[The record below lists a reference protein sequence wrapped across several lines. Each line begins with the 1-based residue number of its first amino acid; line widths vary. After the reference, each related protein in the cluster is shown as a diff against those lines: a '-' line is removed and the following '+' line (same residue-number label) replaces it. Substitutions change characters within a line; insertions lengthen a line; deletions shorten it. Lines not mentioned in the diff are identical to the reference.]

1 MATVSPTSASCP
13 AEPHTGQGAYLK
25 FEITS
30 VSDSDAST
38 NKRYV
43 SWKITFQGTPWV
55 QLFKAYA
62 ELGNTVIYNGE
73 PGTTGWSVGTILTSD
88 TTTFDNDSAGNLTLA
103 FYMKQLFFY
112 GTWSWNNSGYAQ
124 EKNETFKFSQLPRY
138 ANFTS
143 HTATS
148 EINKITVSYTSDV
161 EYKAQ
166 QYSLNGGSWKNTTTG
181 SYNLTGLT
189 PNTSYTIKTKIQRA
203 DSNLWTESNTI
214 TIKTK
219 ALPTSIAPSDILFNK
234 NGNTFTPSISS
245 VDYLSGWYVI
255 VKDGSTQVRSYSG
268 TQSTTASK
276 TYTLQGSDFTAML
289 PRHTTTDNWNL
300 TVQYKIISNGTTYTL
315 TDRTFKCTIPA
326 GQYLPTY
333 NVNNLSYTVTDSKTL
348 GLNNNNK
355 TKVIKGVSSV
365 EITSTAA
372 SPQGSAT
379 MSSYIASSGTK
390 QKSGTTTT
398 APIKISLDKVDGSS
412 FSVQAVDSRNRSTTV
427 TKDYAAF
434 IDYFAPI
441 VDSANITRVDAIG
454 TNINVNIV
462 GRYMNWSGLATSNTI
477 EQVSIQYRIKGAT
490 AWTTKTGITFTR
502 SVGNGNFT
510 ITGVI
515 TGNNF
520 VATNEYELQLT
531 FKDKIG
537 DFIVLAN
544 IPVGDSLLWRD
555 LANKRIG
562 IGKKPTQALDI
573 NGNVQCNYL
582 YGKLTPQYFQDAI
595 YRTAGSI
602 NLYDRM
608 YLDCINA
615 NRSAF
620 FPGENVYIEHS
631 TNGGSS
637 WTEYTTSQFSVNNRK
652 NLFSMTRSVWMSFAT
667 VKPVTTNH
675 QCRIT
680 MKSPGS
686 AWYCSLD
693 RVFMFITTNG
703 HTITCDI
710 EVSTYGAQ
718 TTYTKI
724 ISNCSLNGWAGPNMI
739 SFGNRSVWGTNNT
752 SHVYNIRITFKIAAV
767 NKAYKDSIPAITDI
781 RFFGPNYWG
790 STGVPRYAGHLYN
803 WDNAQNVTFPAIVNA
818 SNFRIDGTNVL
829 LKAYPVG
836 SIYMSVNNTN
846 PGTLFGGT
854 WVKFG
859 AGRCL
864 VGVDTSQT
872 EFNTIEKI
880 GGEKTHTLT
889 IEEMPKH
896 KHDGFGGT
904 YGGGGPYYYNYY
916 VYGEWNTDDSH
927 KSAGGDKPHNNL
939 QPYITVY
946 MWKRTA

>member
-1 MATVSPTSASCP
+1 MATVSPTSARCP

-30 VSDSDAST
+30 VSDSDAAT
-38 NKRYV
+38 NKRHV

-62 ELGNTVIYNGE
+62 KLGNTVIYNGE
-73 PGTTGWSVGTILTSD
+73 PGTTGWSVGTVLKSD

-103 FYMKQLFFY
+103 FYMKQLFYY
-112 GTWSWNNSGYAQ
+112 GTWAWDSSGYAQ

-138 ANFTS
+138 AAFTS

-148 EINKITVSYTSDV
+148 ELNKITVSYTSDV

-166 QYSLNGGSWKNTTTG
+166 QYSLNGGKWTNTTAG
-181 SYNLTGLT
+181 SYNLTGLK

-203 DSNLWTESNTI
+203 DSNLWTESDTI

-234 NGNTFTPSISS
+234 DGNTFTPSISS
-245 VDYLSGWYVI
+245 ADYLSGWYVI

-300 TVQYKIISNGTTYTL
+300 TVQYKVISNGTTYTL
-315 TDRTFKCTIPA
+315 TDRTFKCTIPE

-333 NVNNLSYTVTDSKTL
+333 NANNLSYAVTDSKTL
-348 GLNNNNK
+348 GLNNNNT

-372 SPQGSAT
+372 SPQGSAS

-398 APIKISLDKVDGSS
+398 APIKISLDNVDGPS
-412 FSVQAVDSRNRSTTV
+412 FSVQAVDSRNRSTTA
-427 TKDYAAF
+427 TKNYAAF

-441 VDSANITRVDAIG
+441 VDSANIARVDAIG
-454 TNINVNIV
+454 TNINVNIL

-477 EQVSIQYRIKGAT
+477 EQVSIKYRIKGAT
-490 AWTTKTGITFTR
+490 SWTTKTGITFTR
-502 SVGNGNFT
+502 NVGNGNFT

-537 DFIVLAN
+537 EFIVLAN

-562 IGKKPTQALDI
+562 IGKKPTQALDVK
-573 NGNVQCNYL
+573 GNVIASGNMTATKFIGTCSNSE
-582 YGKLTPQYFQDAI
+582 KLTTLDTRDVNSTPAEYM
-595 YRTAGSI
+595 GSG
-602 NLYDRM
+602 R
-608 YLDCINA
+608 
-615 NRSAF
+615 
-620 FPGENVYIEHS
+620 G
-631 TNGGSS
+631 
-637 WTEYTTSQFSVNNRK
+637 
-652 NLFSMTRSVWMSFAT
+652 
-667 VKPVTTNH
+667 VKYEF
-675 QCRIT
+675 
-680 MKSPGS
+680 KSNKTIGNPLADTYSG
-686 AWYCSLD
+686 LL
-693 RVFMFITTNG
+693 
-703 HTITCDI
+703 TITP
-710 EVSTYGAQ
+710 
-718 TTYTKI
+718 
-724 ISNCSLNGWAGPNMI
+724 W
-739 SFGNRSVWGTNNT
+739 GNSSGGRPTQ
-752 SHVYNIRITFKIAAV
+752 IAV
-767 NKAYKDSIPAITDI
+767 NVKGFKYRHSSNDTT
-781 RFFGPNYWG
+781 WG
-790 STGVPRYAGHLYN
+790 SWFDFG
-803 WDNAQNVTFPAIVNA
+803 
-818 SNFRIDGTNVL
+818 L
-829 LKAYPVG
+829 LAYPVG

-854 WVKFG
+854 WKQIKGKF
-859 AGRCL
+859 L
-864 VGVDTSQT
+864 VGVDSSDTD
-872 EFNTIEKI
+872 FNISEKT

-889 IEEMPKH
+889 IEEMPSH
-896 KHDGFGGT
+896 KHTQNYVGVDWYQHGT
-904 YGGGGPYYYNYY
+904 SGNWDISSTREPFRETGSTGGG
-916 VYGEWNTDDSH
+916 
-927 KSAGGDKPHNNL
+927 KAHNNL
-939 QPYITVY
+939 PPYLTVY

>member
-1 MATVSPTSASCP
+1 MATVSPTSARCP

-30 VSDSDAST
+30 VSDSDAAA

-62 ELGNTVIYNGE
+62 KLGNKVIYDKE
-73 PGTTGWSVGTILTSD
+73 PGTTGWSVGTVLKSD

-112 GTWSWNNSGYAQ
+112 GTWAWDQSGYAQ
-124 EKNETFKFSQLPRY
+124 EKNETFRFSQLPRY
-138 ANFTS
+138 AAFTS

-148 EINKITVSYTSDV
+148 ELNKITVSYTSDV

-166 QYSLNGGSWKNTTTG
+166 QYSLNGGSWTNTTAG

-203 DSNLWTESNTI
+203 DSNLWTESDTI

-234 NGNTFTPSISS
+234 DGNTFTPSISS

-268 TQSTTASK
+268 TQSTTSSK

-300 TVQYKIISNGTTYTL
+300 TVQYKVISNGTTYTL

-326 GQYLPTY
+326 GQYLPIY
-333 NVNNLSYTVTDSKTL
+333 NVNNLSYAVTDSKTL
-348 GLNNNNK
+348 GLNNNNT

-365 EITSTAA
+365 KITSTAA
-372 SPQGSAT
+372 SPQGSAS

-398 APIKISLDKVDGSS
+398 APIEISLDNVDGSS
-412 FSVQAVDSRNRSTTV
+412 FSVQAVDSRNRSTTA
-427 TKDYAAF
+427 TKNYAAF

-477 EQVSIQYRIKGAT
+477 EQVSIKYRIKGAT
-490 AWTTKTGITFTR
+490 SWTTKTGITFTR

-537 DFIVLAN
+537 NFIVLAN

-562 IGKKPTQALDI
+562 IGKKPTQALDVKG
-573 NGNVQCNYL
+573 NGIVSGNMTATKFIGTCSNSE
-582 YGKLTPQYFQDAI
+582 KLT
-595 YRTAGSI
+595 T
-602 NLYDRM
+602 
-608 YLDCINA
+608 LDTRAVN
-615 NRSAF
+615 ST
-620 FPGENVYIEHS
+620 PGEYMRSGRGVKYEFKNNNAIGNPLANTYSGLLTITPWGNNSGGRPTQMAVN
-631 TNGGSS
+631 TNG
-637 WTEYTTSQFSVNNRK
+637 
-652 NLFSMTRSVWMSFAT
+652 
-667 VKPVTTNH
+667 
-675 QCRIT
+675 
-680 MKSPGS
+680 
-686 AWYCSLD
+686 
-693 RVFMFITTNG
+693 
-703 HTITCDI
+703 
-710 EVSTYGAQ
+710 
-718 TTYTKI
+718 
-724 ISNCSLNGWAGPNMI
+724 
-739 SFGNRSVWGTNNT
+739 
-752 SHVYNIRITFKIAAV
+752 FK
-767 NKAYKDSIPAITDI
+767 YRHSKDDE
-781 RFFGPNYWG
+781 NWG
-790 STGVPRYAGHLYN
+790 SWFDFG
-803 WDNAQNVTFPAIVNA
+803 
-818 SNFRIDGTNVL
+818 L
-829 LKAYPVG
+829 LAYPVG
-836 SIYMSVNNTN
+836 SIYISVNNTN

-854 WVKFG
+854 WEQIKDRFLLACG
-859 AGRCL
+859 DAYINGSTGGRANHKHP
-864 VGVDTSQT
+864 TS
-872 EFNTIEKI
+872 EHI
-880 GGEKTHTLT
+880 LT
-889 IEEMPKH
+889 VEEMPKH
-896 KHDGFGGT
+896 SHDMDDAVYGNYKNRLGIRGD
-904 YGGGGPYYYNYY
+904 GGGGKNLIPTMTQ
-916 VYGEWNTDDSH
+916 TDGYSKYLPTDT
-927 KSAGGDKPHNNL
+927 GGGKPHSHGDTGSANHMP
-939 QPYITVY
+939 PYLAVY

>member
-30 VSDSDAST
+30 ISDSDAAT

-62 ELGNTVIYNGE
+62 KLGNTVIYDNE
-73 PGTTGWSVGTILTSD
+73 PGTTGWSVGTVLKSD

-112 GTWSWNNSGYAQ
+112 GTWAWDQSGYAQ
-124 EKNETFKFSQLPRY
+124 EKNETFRFSQLPRY
-138 ANFTS
+138 AAFTS

-148 EINKITVSYTSDV
+148 ELNKITVSYTADV

-166 QYSLNGGSWKNTTTG
+166 QYSLNGGAWTNTTAG
-181 SYNLTGLT
+181 SYNLTGLK

-203 DSNLWTESNTI
+203 DSNLWTESDTI

-234 NGNTFTPSISS
+234 DGNTFTPSISS

-268 TQSTTASK
+268 TKSTTASK

-300 TVQYKIISNGTTYTL
+300 TVQYKVISNGTTYTL

-333 NVNNLSYTVTDSKTL
+333 NVNNLSYAVTDSKTL
-348 GLNNNNK
+348 GLNNNNT

-372 SPQGSAT
+372 SPQGSAK

-390 QKSGTTTT
+390 QKSGTTITS
-398 APIKISLDKVDGSS
+398 PIKISLDNVDGSS
-412 FSVQAVDSRNRSTTV
+412 FSVQAVDSRNRSTTA

-441 VDSANITRVDAIG
+441 VNSANITRVDAIG

-477 EQVSIQYRIKGAT
+477 EQVSIKYRIKGAT
-490 AWTTKTGITFTR
+490 SWTTKTGITFTR
-502 SVGNGNFT
+502 NVGNGNFT

-531 FKDKIG
+531 FKDKIR

-562 IGKKPTQALDI
+562 IGKKPTQALDVAGNI
-573 NGNVQCNYL
+573 KSNRNVEGVNLKCNALYVNG
-582 YGKLTPQYFQDAI
+582 
-595 YRTAGSI
+595 
-602 NLYDRM
+602 
-608 YLDCINA
+608 
-615 NRSAF
+615 
-620 FPGENVYIEHS
+620 
-631 TNGGSS
+631 
-637 WTEYTTSQFSVNNRK
+637 
-652 NLFSMTRSVWMSFAT
+652 
-667 VKPVTTNH
+667 VK
-675 QCRIT
+675 
-680 MKSPGS
+680 MM
-686 AWYCSLD
+686 WY
-693 RVFMFITTNG
+693 
-703 HTITCDI
+703 
-710 EVSTYGAQ
+710 E
-718 TTYTKI
+718 
-724 ISNCSLNGWAGPNMI
+724 
-739 SFGNRSVWGTNNT
+739 
-752 SHVYNIRITFKIAAV
+752 
-767 NKAYKDSIPAITDI
+767 
-781 RFFGPNYWG
+781 
-790 STGVPRYAGHLYN
+790 
-803 WDNAQNVTFPAIVNA
+803 
-818 SNFRIDGTNVL
+818 
-829 LKAYPVG
+829 
-836 SIYMSVNNTN
+836 
-846 PGTLFGGT
+846 
-854 WVKFG
+854 
-859 AGRCL
+859 
-864 VGVDTSQT
+864 
-872 EFNTIEKI
+872 
-880 GGEKTHTLT
+880 
-889 IEEMPKH
+889 
-896 KHDGFGGT
+896 
-904 YGGGGPYYYNYY
+904 
-916 VYGEWNTDDSH
+916 
-927 KSAGGDKPHNNL
+927 
-939 QPYITVY
+939 
-946 MWKRTA
+946 

>member
-13 AEPHTGQGAYLK
+13 AEPHTGQKAYLK

-30 VSDSDAST
+30 VSDSDAAT

-62 ELGNTVIYNGE
+62 KLGTTEIYNAE
-73 PGTTGWSVGTILTSD
+73 PGTTGWSVGTVLKSA

-103 FYMKQLFFY
+103 FYMKQLFYY
-112 GTWSWNNSGYAQ
+112 GTWSWNQSGYAQ
-124 EKNETFKFSQLPRY
+124 EKNETFRFSQLPRY

-148 EINKITVSYTSDV
+148 ELNKITVSYTSDV

-166 QYSLNGGSWKNTTTG
+166 QYSLNGGSWTNATVG

-203 DSNLWTESNTI
+203 DSNLWTESDTI

-234 NGNTFTPSISS
+234 DGNTFTPSISS

-289 PRHTTTDNWNL
+289 PRHTTIDNWNL
-300 TVQYKIISNGTTYTL
+300 TVQYKVISNGTTYTL
-315 TDRTFKCTIPA
+315 TDQTFKCTIPA

-333 NVNNLSYTVTDSKTL
+333 NTNNLSYAVTDSKTL
-348 GLNNNNK
+348 GLNNNNT

-365 EITSTAA
+365 KITSTAA
-372 SPQGSAT
+372 SPQGSAS

-398 APIKISLDKVDGSS
+398 APIEISLDNVDGSS
-412 FSVQAVDSRNRSTTV
+412 FSVQAVDSRNRSTTA
-427 TKDYAAF
+427 TKNYAAC

-441 VDSANITRVDAIG
+441 VDSANIARVDAIG

-477 EQVSIQYRIKGAT
+477 EQVSIKYRIKGAT
-490 AWTTKTGITFTR
+490 SWTTKTGITFTR

-537 DFIVLAN
+537 NFIVLAN

-562 IGKKPTQALDI
+562 IGKKPTQALDVKG
-573 NGNVQCNYL
+573 NGAFSGSVKATKFIGTCSNSE
-582 YGKLTPQYFQDAI
+582 KLTTLDTRNVNSTPAEYMRSGRGVKYEFKENNAI
-595 YRTAGSI
+595 GNPLADTYSGLLTTTPWDNNSGGRPTQMAINTKGFKYR
-602 NLYDRM
+602 
-608 YLDCINA
+608 
-615 NRSAF
+615 
-620 FPGENVYIEHS
+620 HS
-631 TNGGSS
+631 KDD
-637 WTEYTTSQFSVNNRK
+637 TT
-652 NLFSMTRSVWMSFAT
+652 
-667 VKPVTTNH
+667 
-675 QCRIT
+675 
-680 MKSPGS
+680 
-686 AWYCSLD
+686 
-693 RVFMFITTNG
+693 
-703 HTITCDI
+703 
-710 EVSTYGAQ
+710 
-718 TTYTKI
+718 
-724 ISNCSLNGWAGPNMI
+724 
-739 SFGNRSVWGTNNT
+739 
-752 SHVYNIRITFKIAAV
+752 
-767 NKAYKDSIPAITDI
+767 
-781 RFFGPNYWG
+781 WG
-790 STGVPRYAGHLYN
+790 SWFDFG
-803 WDNAQNVTFPAIVNA
+803 
-818 SNFRIDGTNVL
+818 L
-829 LKAYPVG
+829 LAYPVG
-836 SIYMSVNNTN
+836 SIYISVNNTN

-854 WVKFG
+854 WEQIKDTFLLACG
-859 AGRCL
+859 DAYINGKTGGRANHKHP
-864 VGVDTSQT
+864 TS
-872 EFNTIEKI
+872 EHK
-880 GGEKTHTLT
+880 LT
-889 IEEMPKH
+889 IEEMPSHSHQQKPISH
-896 KHDGFGGT
+896 SNGSVTINCSGHYLNDNTNVWTNGRTNHLLSWPDTGAN
-904 YGGGGPYYYNYY
+904 GGG
-916 VYGEWNTDDSH
+916 
-927 KSAGGDKPHNNL
+927 KPHSHGDTGSANHL
-939 QPYITVY
+939 PPYLAVY
-946 MWKRTA
+946 VWKRTA

>member
-30 VSDSDAST
+30 VSDSDAAT

-43 SWKITFQGTPWV
+43 GWKITFQGTPWV

-62 ELGNTVIYNGE
+62 TLGGSVIYDGE
-73 PGTTGWSVGTILTSD
+73 PGTTGWSVGTILASN

-103 FYMKQLFFY
+103 FYMKQLFYY

-124 EKNETFKFSQLPRY
+124 EKNETFRFSQLPRY
-138 ANFTS
+138 AAFTS
-143 HTATS
+143 HTATP
-148 EINKITVSYTSDV
+148 ELNKITVSYTADV

-166 QYSLNGGSWKNTTTG
+166 QYSLNGGAWTNTTAG

-203 DSNLWTESNTI
+203 DSNLWTESDTI

-234 NGNTFTPSISS
+234 DGNTFTPSISS

-276 TYTLQGSDFTAML
+276 TYTLQGSDFTSML

-300 TVQYKIISNGTTYTL
+300 TVQYNVISNGTTYTL

-326 GQYLPTY
+326 GQYLPVY
-333 NVNNLSYTVTDSKTL
+333 NANNLSYVVTDSKTL
-348 GLNNNNK
+348 ELNNNNA
-355 TKVIKGVSSV
+355 TKVIKGISSV

-372 SPQGSAT
+372 SPQGSAS

-398 APIKISLDKVDGSS
+398 APIKISLDNVDGPS

-454 TNINVNIV
+454 TNININIV

-477 EQVSIQYRIKGAT
+477 EQVSIKYRIKGAT
-490 AWTTKTGITFTR
+490 SWTTKTGITFTR

-562 IGKKPTQALDI
+562 IGKKPDEALDVAGNAKVSGNATIGGTI
-573 NGNVQCNYL
+573 NVNGKDLDEYLNKNEMTVLSDTSNKWRRICNIKFIAHNQGEFVRLKIYIGDGNNGEPSQNAYIDLFGQLGWTGSFEGRMGVLAELHPFYTSFTISNTHVKVIANSNIDYDVWLKTDSSYYCRPNVIGSVSNNATLDYSDVWQDDEPIGTECNLSYKTYQPSIL
-582 YGKLTPQYFQDAI
+582 DEIYSTEEQRVGTWIDGKPI
-595 YRTAGSI
+595 YRKILA
-602 NLYDRM
+602 
-608 YLDCINA
+608 
-615 NRSAF
+615 
-620 FPGENVYIEHS
+620 
-631 TNGGSS
+631 
-637 WTEYTTSQFSVNNRK
+637 
-652 NLFSMTRSVWMSFAT
+652 
-667 VKPVTTNH
+667 
-675 QCRIT
+675 
-680 MKSPGS
+680 
-686 AWYCSLD
+686 
-693 RVFMFITTNG
+693 
-703 HTITCDI
+703 DI
-710 EVSTYGAQ
+710 Q
-718 TTYTKI
+718 L
-724 ISNCSLNGWAGPNMI
+724 LN
-739 SFGNRSVWGTNNT
+739 
-752 SHVYNIRITFKIAAV
+752 
-767 NKAYKDSIPAITDI
+767 
-781 RFFGPNYWG
+781 
-790 STGVPRYAGHLYN
+790 
-803 WDNAQNVTFPAIVNA
+803 
-818 SNFRIDGTNVL
+818 
-829 LKAYPVG
+829 
-836 SIYMSVNNTN
+836 N
-846 PGTLFGGT
+846 PGTQNIQHDINNIDNVINLKGFMKNSLESIPIQSVYRPVPNSQYFDIG
-854 WVKFG
+854 
-859 AGRCL
+859 L
-864 VGVDTSQT
+864 LINDT
-872 EFNTIEKI
+872 NI
-880 GGEKTHTLT
+880 TLT
-889 IEEMPKH
+889 YCTDRSSYKAYIIIEYTK
-896 KHDGFGGT
+896 T
-904 YGGGGPYYYNYY
+904 
-916 VYGEWNTDDSH
+916 TD
-927 KSAGGDKPHNNL
+927 
-939 QPYITVY
+939 
-946 MWKRTA
+946 

>member
-1 MATVSPTSASCP
+1 MATESPTSARCP

-30 VSDSDAST
+30 VSDSDAAT

-62 ELGNTVIYNGE
+62 KLGNTVIYNGE
-73 PGTTGWSVGTILTSD
+73 PGTTGWSVGTVLKSD
-88 TTTFDNDSAGNLTLA
+88 TTTFDNDSTGNLTLA
-103 FYMKQLFFY
+103 FYMKQLFYY
-112 GTWSWNNSGYAQ
+112 GTWSWNQSGYAQ
-124 EKNETFKFSQLPRY
+124 EKNETFRFSQLPRY
-138 ANFTS
+138 AAFTS

-148 EINKITVSYTSDV
+148 ELNKITVSYTSDV

-166 QYSLNGGSWKNTTTG
+166 QYSLNGGAWTNTTAG

-203 DSNLWTESNTI
+203 DSNLWTESDTI

-234 NGNTFTPSISS
+234 DGNTFTPSISS

-268 TQSTTASK
+268 TQSTTSSK

-300 TVQYKIISNGTTYTL
+300 TVQYKVISNGTTYTL

-326 GQYLPTY
+326 GQYLPIY
-333 NVNNLSYTVTDSKTL
+333 NVNNLSYAVTDSKTL
-348 GLNNNNK
+348 GLNNNNT

-365 EITSTAA
+365 KITSTAA
-372 SPQGSAT
+372 SPQGSAS

-398 APIKISLDKVDGSS
+398 APIEISLDNVDGSS
-412 FSVQAVDSRNRSTTV
+412 FSVQAVDSRNRSTTA
-427 TKDYAAF
+427 TKNYAAF

-477 EQVSIQYRIKGAT
+477 EQVSIKYRIKGAT
-490 AWTTKTGITFTR
+490 SWTTKTGITFTR
-502 SVGNGNFT
+502 NVGNGNFT

-562 IGKKPTQALDI
+562 IGKKPEYMLDVGGDARVDGILYSKLFDGALSRGKIRLLPLTSCDTVPDATTDSQVYFKAFIKWLCNTYPNDVDMSYIGCCSPNSRGNILLHIYSNATKDATTGLPQHCEGIYISLGGSIYSFGTSSYTFYWKILANTNDI
-573 NGNVQCNYL
+573 NGRAPKSHASSGTTYGVGTASNYGHCRVINNLTTASATNGYALQAYQGKVLNDRMNNMVVKDITLSADISGGRYVIDGLDIVSHGRVYDIVILSPSSKKQDLNMRINDLNVQKY
-582 YGKLTPQYFQDAI
+582 
-595 YRTAGSI
+595 
-602 NLYDRM
+602 
-608 YLDCINA
+608 
-615 NRSAF
+615 
-620 FPGENVYIEHS
+620 
-631 TNGGSS
+631 
-637 WTEYTTSQFSVNNRK
+637 
-652 NLFSMTRSVWMSFAT
+652 
-667 VKPVTTNH
+667 
-675 QCRIT
+675 
-680 MKSPGS
+680 
-686 AWYCSLD
+686 
-693 RVFMFITTNG
+693 
-703 HTITCDI
+703 
-710 EVSTYGAQ
+710 
-718 TTYTKI
+718 
-724 ISNCSLNGWAGPNMI
+724 
-739 SFGNRSVWGTNNT
+739 NT
-752 SHVYNIRITFKIAAV
+752 
-767 NKAYKDSIPAITDI
+767 
-781 RFFGPNYWG
+781 
-790 STGVPRYAGHLYN
+790 
-803 WDNAQNVTFPAIVNA
+803 
-818 SNFRIDGTNVL
+818 
-829 LKAYPVG
+829 
-836 SIYMSVNNTN
+836 
-846 PGTLFGGT
+846 
-854 WVKFG
+854 
-859 AGRCL
+859 L
-864 VGVDTSQT
+864 VGVNIQDTGSSNGAANNEGPQRRPSMNNIYYGISL
-872 EFNTIEKI
+872 FGPPTIITGTLALI
-880 GGEKTHTLT
+880 GNYAIFQYTATSAKNGAYYFISACTYLEQSIDNITSLTLNSGT
-889 IEEMPKH
+889 TLPKGLRIIIT
-896 KHDGFGGT
+896 KH
-904 YGGGGPYYYNYY
+904 
-916 VYGEWNTDDSH
+916 S
-927 KSAGGDKPHNNL
+927 
-939 QPYITVY
+939 I
-946 MWKRTA
+946 